1 MKEGKKMT
9 SDVTKTNTMSSSDVK
24 NTKSTARPVSHS
36 KLVNGKDSRKNGYSR
51 VKSGDLKR
59 RTVTRNPD
67 MSNPNARA
75 ASPSVAVGSVPANI
89 QKKNKALPVAGVR
102 VEPTV
107 RTVTDTAKVSFPYSI
122 VFLSLICS
130 LLFFYMIFNYVQI
143 NEHTSAI
150 SDLKSEIATLS
161 FEADELT
168 TKLDMKN
175 DITYIEK
182 VATEKLGMVKIDEIV
197 KKYITM
203 DPGDVISPKDA
214 GFNVNA
220 SN

>member
-1 MKEGKKMT
+1 MT
-9 SDVTKTNTMSSSDVK
+9 SDVTKGSKVIDGEANNASSK
-24 NTKSTARPVSHS
+24 TRPNSHS
-36 KLVNGKDSRKNGYSR
+36 KPINSKNNRKNGYSR
-51 VKSGDLKR
+51 VKGGDLKR
-59 RTVTRNPD
+59 RRVTRNPD

-75 ASPSVAVGSVPANI
+75 LNPNVSIGSVPAKL
-89 QKKNKALPVAGVR
+89 QKESKIIPVAGVR

-107 RTVTDTAKVSFPYSI
+107 RTVTDTTKVPFPYSI

-203 DPGDVISPKDA
+203 DPGDVINPTKSGTSVDSV
-214 GFNVNA
+214 G
-220 SN
+220 